1 MLLKLP
7 IGTASQ
13 TLLTGVRLRLRRR
26 LSYQDFRETGSRKR
40 ALVKTNVLPDDA
52 TFPCPGFLKRNK
64 RNHIIWQ
71 PLPSIDDDHVFPP
84 FADYTEEEEEEEV
97 DSTPSPPADG
107 DKLHIIIPLVVIGF
121 LLIVVCV
128 ILVMFL
134 QQRKKK
140 RKDAVDNA
148 HDITKKGSITMRD
161 RLRAE
166 SLKSLDSRLLRLYD
180 PNKLR
185 QYPLDHVQY
194 VRDLGEGFFG
204 KVFQGT
210 VYLQNRKFDTSY
222 CRYSIRSVGA

>member
-1 MLLKLP
+1 M
-7 IGTASQ
+7 
-13 TLLTGVRLRLRRR
+13 
-26 LSYQDFRETGSRKR
+26 
-40 ALVKTNVLPDDA
+40 
-52 TFPCPGFLKRNK
+52 
-64 RNHIIWQ
+64 
-71 PLPSIDDDHVFPP
+71 PSIDDDHVFSP
-84 FADYTEEEEEEEV
+84 FTDYTEEEEEA
-97 DSTPSPPADG
+97 DFTPLADG
-107 DKLHIIIPLVVIGF
+107 DKLHIIIPLVVVGF
-121 LLIVVCV
+121 LLIVVCL
-128 ILVMFL
+128 ILFIFL
-134 QQRKKK
+134 QRRKKK

-210 VYLQNRKFDTSY
+210 VYVQNRKFDTFY
-222 CRYSIRSVGA
+222 CRYSMGSVGA

>member
-1 MLLKLP
+1 M
-7 IGTASQ
+7 SWF
-13 TLLTGVRLRLRRR
+13 
-26 LSYQDFRETGSRKR
+26 YERK
-40 ALVKTNVLPDDA
+40 
-52 TFPCPGFLKRNK
+52 K
-64 RNHIIWQ
+64 RNHIIWE
-71 PLPSIDDDHVFPP
+71 PLPSIDDDHVSSP
-84 FADYTEEEEEEEV
+84 FTDYTEEEEEA
-97 DSTPSPPADG
+97 DFTPPADG
-107 DKLHIIIPLVVIGF
+107 DKLHIIIPLVVVGF
-121 LLIVVCV
+121 LLIVVCL
-128 ILVMFL
+128 ILFIFL
-134 QQRKKK
+134 QRRKKK

-210 VYLQNRKFDTSY
+210 VYVQNRKFDTSY
-222 CRYSIRSVGA
+222 LRYSMRSVGA